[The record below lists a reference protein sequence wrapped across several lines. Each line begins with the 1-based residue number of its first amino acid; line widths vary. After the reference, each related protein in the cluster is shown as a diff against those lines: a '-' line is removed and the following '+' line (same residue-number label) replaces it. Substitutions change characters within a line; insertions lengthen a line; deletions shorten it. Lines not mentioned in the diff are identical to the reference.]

1 MRTGGKILVDQLV
14 ANGCRTLF
22 TIPGESFLPAL
33 DALFDDGPIRTIVC
47 RQEGGAAM
55 MAEAMGKLTG
65 TPGVAF
71 VTRAAGAANALS
83 GVYVAHHDA
92 TPMLLLVGLAPRGKE
107 DRGTF
112 QEIDLKPLFGAVT
125 KWVGIVRAAERIP
138 EYVARAYQSATAGRP
153 GPVVLGFPEDVLHEA
168 ADVADTAFAGPAT
181 PAPAAADMAFIK
193 GRLATAKR
201 PMILIGGGNW
211 SQHAAD
217 RLASFATRFDIPVA
231 TAFRRQDHFDNRHP
245 CYVGHAG
252 IDMGPKLATALRR
265 ADLMLVIG
273 EAPGDVTTAGY
284 SLVEVPRPKQ
294 VLVHAHPSAD
304 EPGRLY
310 RTDLPVA
317 AAPLPFV
324 KALARLSKPAA
335 PTWAKLRQDL
345 RRAYER
351 SLTPEATP
359 GSVKLEA
366 VIAALSAELPDN
378 AIITNGAGNY
388 TAFLH
393 RYYQWKNYPSQ
404 LAPTSGSM
412 GYGLP
417 AAIAAKLAH
426 PERPVVALAGDGCML
441 MTAQELATAVQYGLA
456 VVIIV
461 ANNSMYG
468 TIRMRQERLYPGRV
482 VATSLVNPNFAAL
495 ARSFGAA
502 GVTVTRTEDFVPAL
516 RRALSAPLPTVIEL
530 KLDPEAISPRQTLSQ
545 IREAEA
551 PESKVPASKAP
562 ESEAPKAG
570 KR

>member
-65 TPGVAF
+65 GPGVAF
-71 VTRAAGAANALS
+71 VTRAAGAANAVS

-92 TPMLLLVGLAPRGKE
+92 TPMLLLVGLSSRAKE

-112 QEIDLKPLFGAVT
+112 QEIDLKPIFGAMT
-125 KWVGIVRAAERIP
+125 KWVGIVRSAERIP
-138 EYVARAYQSATAGRP
+138 EYVARAYQTAMAGRP
-153 GPVVLGFPEDVLHEA
+153 GPVVLGFPEDVLHEPA
-168 ADVADTAFAGPAT
+168 KVADAAFNGPAS
-181 PAPAAADMAFIK
+181 PAPSGADMAFVK
-193 GRLATAKR
+193 GQLATSKR
-201 PMILIGGGNW
+201 PLVLIGGGNW
-211 SQHAAD
+211 SQHASD
-217 RLASFATRFDIPVA
+217 RLASVAKRFDLPVA
-231 TAFRRQDHFDNRHP
+231 TAFRRQDHFDNRHQN
-245 CYVGHAG
+245 YVGHAG
-252 IDMGPKLATALRR
+252 LGMGAKLATAVRR
-265 ADLMLVIG
+265 ADLLLVVG
-273 EAPGDVTTAGY
+273 EAPGDVTTEGY

-310 RTDLPVA
+310 RTDLPIA
-317 AAPLPFV
+317 AAPLPFI
-324 KALARLSKPAA
+324 KALARFAKPNAI
-335 PTWAKLRQDL
+335 PTWAHARQDL

-351 SLTPEATP
+351 SLKPVATP

-366 VIAALSAELPDN
+366 IIAALSAELPED
-378 AIITNGAGNY
+378 AIVTNGAGNY

-393 RYYQWKNYPSQ
+393 RYYQWKSYPSQ

-417 AAIAAKLAH
+417 AAIAAKLAY
-426 PERPVVALAGDGCML
+426 PERTVVALAGDGCML
-441 MTAQELATAVQYGLA
+441 MTVQELATAVQYGLPI
-456 VVIIV
+456 VIIV
-461 ANNSMYG
+461 ANNAMYG

-482 VATSLVNPNFAAL
+482 VATSLVNPDFAAL

-502 GVTVTRTEDFVPAL
+502 GVTITRTEDFLPVL
-516 RRALSAPLPTVIEL
+516 RRALTVPLPTVIEL
-530 KLDPEAISPRQTLSQ
+530 RLDPEAISPRQTLSE
-545 IREAEA
+545 IRQTERAK
-551 PESKVPASKAP
+551 PR
-562 ESEAPKAG
+562 
-570 KR
+570 KRR